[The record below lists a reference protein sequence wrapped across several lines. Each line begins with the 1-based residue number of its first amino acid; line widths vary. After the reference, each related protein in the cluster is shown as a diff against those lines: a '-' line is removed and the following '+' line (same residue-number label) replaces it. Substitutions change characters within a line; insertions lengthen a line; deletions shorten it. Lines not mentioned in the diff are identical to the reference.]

1 MKIKAVLFDLD
12 GTLMNTLEDLTD
24 STNYILEK
32 HNFPKRTIKEIR
44 SFVGNGIKKLMER
57 AVPQNT
63 DEKIINECYEEML
76 TYYKEHSLIKTAP
89 YVGTVGN
96 GIKKLMERAVP
107 QNTDEK
113 IINECYEEMLT
124 YYKEHSLIKTAPYV
138 GTRELVEKLHQ
149 EEFKI
154 AIITNKAQNSADV
167 IAEKFFGKS
176 VDLVIGDDKKMPL
189 KPNPSGIEKALEYF
203 KISKDEAVYVG
214 DSEVDL
220 QTGNNGNLK
229 TILVLW
235 GFRDRDFLEEK
246 GGKVFAETVEE
257 LENLIKTI

>member
-76 TYYKEHSLIKTAP
+76 TYYKENSLIKTAP
-89 YVGTVGN
+89 YVGT
-96 GIKKLMERAVP
+96 
-107 QNTDEK
+107 
-113 IINECYEEMLT
+113 
-124 YYKEHSLIKTAPYV
+124 KEI
-138 GTRELVEKLHQ
+138 VEKLHQ
-149 EEFKI
+149 EGFKI

-189 KPNPSGIEKALEYF
+189 KPDPAGIEKALEYF

-257 LENLIKTI
+257 LENLIKTL

>member
-1 MKIKAVLFDLD
+1 MKVKAVLFDLD

-32 HNFPKRTIKEIR
+32 NNFPKRTIKEIR

-57 AVPQNT
+57 AVPQGTN
-63 DEKIINECYEEML
+63 EKIINECYEEML

-89 YVGTVGN
+89 YVGT
-96 GIKKLMERAVP
+96 K
-107 QNTDEK
+107 
-113 IINECYEEMLT
+113 
-124 YYKEHSLIKTAPYV
+124 
-138 GTRELVEKLHQ
+138 ELVEKLHK
-149 EEFKI
+149 EGYKI

-189 KPNPSGIEKALEYF
+189 KPNPAGIEKALEYF

-220 QTGNNGNLK
+220 QTGNNGDLK

-257 LENLIKTI
+257 LENLIKTM

>member
-76 TYYKEHSLIKTAP
+76 TYYKENSLIKTAP
-89 YVGTVGN
+89 YVGT
-96 GIKKLMERAVP
+96 
-107 QNTDEK
+107 
-113 IINECYEEMLT
+113 
-124 YYKEHSLIKTAPYV
+124 KEI
-138 GTRELVEKLHQ
+138 VEKLHQ
-149 EEFKI
+149 EGFKI
-154 AIITNKAQNSADV
+154 AIITNKAQNSADI

-189 KPNPSGIEKALEYF
+189 KPNPAGIEKALEYF

-220 QTGNNGNLK
+220 QTGTNGDLK

-257 LENLIKTI
+257 LENLIKTL

>member
-1 MKIKAVLFDLD
+1 MRTKAVLFDLD

-24 STNYILEK
+24 STNYILERY
-32 HNFPKRTIKEIR
+32 NFPKRTIREIR

-57 AVPQNT
+57 AVPQDT
-63 DEKIINECYEEML
+63 DEKIVNECYEEML
-76 TYYKEHSLIKTAP
+76 NYYKEHSLIKTAP
-89 YVGTVGN
+89 Y
-96 GIKKLMERAVP
+96 I
-107 QNTDEK
+107 
-113 IINECYEEMLT
+113 
-124 YYKEHSLIKTAPYV
+124 
-138 GTRELVEKLHQ
+138 GTRELVEKLH
-149 EEFKI
+149 EEGFKI
-154 AIITNKAQNSADV
+154 AIITNKAQNSADI

-189 KPNPSGIEKALEYF
+189 KPNPAGIERALKYF

-220 QTGNNGNLK
+220 QTGTNGELK

-257 LENLIKTI
+257 LENLIKTL

>member
-44 SFVGNGIKKLMER
+44 SFVGNGIKKLIER

-76 TYYKEHSLIKTAP
+76 TYYKENSLIKTAP
-89 YVGTVGN
+89 YVGT
-96 GIKKLMERAVP
+96 
-107 QNTDEK
+107 
-113 IINECYEEMLT
+113 
-124 YYKEHSLIKTAPYV
+124 KEI
-138 GTRELVEKLHQ
+138 VEKLHQ
-149 EEFKI
+149 EGFKI
-154 AIITNKAQNSADV
+154 AIITNKAQNSADI

-189 KPNPSGIEKALEYF
+189 KPNPAGIEKALEYF

-220 QTGNNGNLK
+220 QTGTNGDLK

-257 LENLIKTI
+257 LENLIKTL

>member
-1 MKIKAVLFDLD
+1 MKYKVLVLDLD

-76 TYYKEHSLIKTAP
+76 TYYKENSLIKTAP
-89 YVGTVGN
+89 YVGT
-96 GIKKLMERAVP
+96 
-107 QNTDEK
+107 
-113 IINECYEEMLT
+113 
-124 YYKEHSLIKTAPYV
+124 KEI
-138 GTRELVEKLHQ
+138 VEKLHQ
-149 EEFKI
+149 EGFKI
-154 AIITNKAQNSADV
+154 AIITNKAQNSADI

-189 KPNPSGIEKALEYF
+189 KPNPAGIEKALEYF

-257 LENLIKTI
+257 LENLIKTL

>member
-44 SFVGNGIKKLMER
+44 SFVGNGIKKLIER

-76 TYYKEHSLIKTAP
+76 TYYKENSLIKTAP
-89 YVGTVGN
+89 YVGT
-96 GIKKLMERAVP
+96 
-107 QNTDEK
+107 
-113 IINECYEEMLT
+113 
-124 YYKEHSLIKTAPYV
+124 KEI
-138 GTRELVEKLHQ
+138 VEKLHQ
-149 EEFKI
+149 EGFKI
-154 AIITNKAQNSADV
+154 AIITNKAQNSADI

-189 KPNPSGIEKALEYF
+189 KPNPAGIEKALEYF

-257 LENLIKTI
+257 LENLIKTL

>member
-1 MKIKAVLFDLD
+1 
-12 GTLMNTLEDLTD
+12 
-24 STNYILEK
+24 
-32 HNFPKRTIKEIR
+32 
-44 SFVGNGIKKLMER
+44 
-57 AVPQNT
+57 
-63 DEKIINECYEEML
+63 
-76 TYYKEHSLIKTAP
+76 
-89 YVGTVGN
+89 
-96 GIKKLMERAVP
+96 MERAVP

-189 KPNPSGIEKALEYF
+189 KPNPAGIEKALEYF

>member
-76 TYYKEHSLIKTAP
+76 TYYKENSLIKTAP
-89 YVGTVGN
+89 YVGT
-96 GIKKLMERAVP
+96 
-107 QNTDEK
+107 
-113 IINECYEEMLT
+113 
-124 YYKEHSLIKTAPYV
+124 KEI
-138 GTRELVEKLHQ
+138 VEKLHQ
-149 EEFKI
+149 EGFKI
-154 AIITNKAQNSADV
+154 AIITNKAQNSADI

-189 KPNPSGIEKALEYF
+189 KPDPAGIEKALEYF

-220 QTGNNGNLK
+220 QTGTNGNLK